1 MIKPQSASNT
11 MLPLPVPTKQR
22 GNWASCQ
29 GREERQRE
37 EGRDGSKH
45 TLAGAIPSV
54 CGILHRERESGIIL
68 NVIICLP
75 APNTHFK
82 KKKRREDAEAW
93 ERAGGRS
100 KSKNRVFVPICQADC
115 LQFGHADKSEPVVHW
130 GRRGEGDL
138 FMAACG
144 YFTTSATHIPFVSAN
159 EKQADADFLS
169 SVFLQ
174 EVKN

>member
-1 MIKPQSASNT
+1 
-11 MLPLPVPTKQR
+11 MLLLPVPTKQR

-29 GREERQRE
+29 GERRGEERRGRE
-37 EGRDGSKH
+37 KGRDGSKH
-45 TLAGAIPSV
+45 TLAGEIPSV
-54 CGILHRERESGIIL
+54 CVILHRKRESRIIL

-82 KKKRREDAEAW
+82 KREDTEAW

-115 LQFGHADKSEPVVHW
+115 LQFGHADKSEPVAHW

-159 EKQADADFLS
+159 EKQADLDFLS